1 MVIDSLF
8 QKRSQNLPIY
18 LQADVPP
25 PEWEKLKLEQ
35 LVMVG
40 EIAQLP
46 VACAWGR

>member
-25 PEWEKLKLEQ
+25 CSLPELEKLKL
-35 LVMVG
+35 VRAACDG
-40 EIAQLP
+40 E
-46 VACAWGR
+46 

>member
-25 PEWEKLKLEQ
+25 TSPPEFEKLKL
-35 LVMVG
+35 VRAACDG
-40 EIAQLP
+40 E
-46 VACAWGR
+46 

>member
-25 PEWEKLKLEQ
+25 PGLEKLKL
-35 LVMVG
+35 VRAACDG
-40 EIAQLP
+40 E
-46 VACAWGR
+46 